1 MGLYVKI
8 ADLKTHL
15 NVDFDEDDE
24 YIESLSAA
32 AQASLEMRIQQPLSN
47 LEDKDGNLNPML
59 IHAIKIM
66 VGTLYD
72 NREAVS
78 YGQPRA
84 VPYTL
89 DYLLTPFIKFR

>member
-1 MGLYVKI
+1 MGLYVRI

-15 NVDFDEDDE
+15 NVDFDEDDR

-32 AQASLEMRIQQPLSN
+32 AQASVEMRIQQPLSN

-66 VGTLYD
+66 VASLYD